1 MKVVCV
7 GDCGV
12 DHYLPSGEQRFGG
25 ITANFARHAKKEFRA
40 DDEIH
45 IVSCIGDDDGARL
58 VRSSLAATDIDC
70 HISTLPGT
78 TPTQYIELEADGE
91 RNFVRYEAGVLND
104 FVFNQQQRG
113 IIADS
118 GLLVA
123 PVYLQI
129 IDLFSELLAIETS
142 GLTAIDFADFQQHPD
157 FDLLERTI
165 DKIDIGFFGLS
176 VDNAAATERI
186 ASLAA
191 RHDKLLVT
199 TLGANGSRAF
209 HGARQVQCDAVAV
222 GEVVDTT
229 GAGDAFA
236 AGFLSR
242 YCHGADIDRSMQHG
256 AQLAATV
263 IARLGSY
270 QRRTRP
276 VSMCTKF
283 ETS

>member
-25 ITANFARHAKKEFRA
+25 ITANFARHARKEFRA

-45 IVSCIGDDDGARL
+45 IVSCIGDDDGANL
-58 VRSSLAATDIDC
+58 VRSSLAVTDIDC
-70 HISTLPGT
+70 HISTIPGA
-78 TPTQYIELEADGE
+78 TPTQYIEVEADGE
-91 RNFVRYEAGVLND
+91 RNFVRYDAGVLNK
-104 FVFNQQQRG
+104 FVFSQQQRD
-113 IIADS
+113 IIAGS
-118 GLLVA
+118 RLLVA

-129 IDLFSELLAIETS
+129 VDLFYELLSIETS

-157 FDLLERTI
+157 FALLEDNI
-165 DKIDIGFFGLS
+165 DKVDIGFFGLS
-176 VDNAAATERI
+176 VDDAAATERI

-191 RHDKLLVT
+191 KHDKLFVT
-199 TLGANGSRAF
+199 TLGANGSLAF
-209 HGARQVQCDAVAV
+209 HGARQVQCDAVPV
-222 GEVVDTT
+222 GKVVDTT

-242 YCHGADIDRSMQHG
+242 YCHGADVDTSMHHG

-263 IARLGSY
+263 IAKLGS
-270 QRRTRP
+270 
-276 VSMCTKF
+276 
-283 ETS
+283 